1 MSNTIYLVELEKLM
15 KKTEEA
21 ILAVEAVNPDGEKV
35 LDMAERYIAD
45 AKHYITQGDLR
56 TAFGAVEYAHG
67 LLDGGVGSGGLRNT
81 KPDKSD
87 LFVFENKE
95 I

>member
-15 KKTEEA
+15 KKTEGA
-21 ILAVEAVNPDGEKV
+21 LLAVEAINPDGEKV

-45 AKHYITQGDLR
+45 AKHYITLGQLR

-67 LLDGGVGSGGLRNT
+67 LLDGGVGSGTLKNT
-81 KPDKSD
+81 KPDKAD
-87 LFVFENKE
+87 LFVF
-95 I
+95 

>member
-1 MSNTIYLVELEKLM
+1 MNNNIHLVELEKLM

-35 LDMAERYIAD
+35 LDMAERYVSD
-45 AKHYITQGDLR
+45 AKHSIMKGDLR

-67 LLDGGVGSGGLRNT
+67 LLDGGVGSGTLRNT
-81 KPDKSD
+81 KPDKAD

-95 I
+95 